1 MELSPMI
8 SEFLFYEDDADV
20 AEKSNYIRLKIEI
33 RDLLKDDF
41 NRKILSEVLL
51 DLRKDVSGD
60 TQKRLFTLYSA
71 LGLEK
76 DAFAK
81 LESWRWEIISK
92 GILELTLMEVEEA
105 YTFIVKFINSRR
117 ATIRKQAEIAAVAL
131 KHEGI
136 NYFLDTTKY
145 KISEWQQL
153 KLLDVLRNKED
164 FNPPR
169 FRAWLTSTNKHVVLF
184 ALRLIKFY
192 NQNDAN
198 TSLIELVKHNDQQVR
213 RQAVECLKEFYVIE
227 ALPTLKGVFWKCKV
241 DTKIAIL
248 GAIAELGG
256 EPEIE
261 FLETVSEREGNFSV
275 KSKAI
280 GAINAIAP
288 ESVMPTEN
296 IEHVPAYRSSAPT
309 SQLENEIYEP
319 EHSNI
324 STDTSESDVVNDETT
339 TSGIVKTSSSENQKH
354 SDDAHSEKLGNSE
367 KQKKTRVPNDSNIE
381 TQQHK
386 DGIATEPKKPP
397 NSEEPESY
405 SENDKNQINHLP
417 QNSYLMPEEIHNDE
431 ALKNIEVTSEEVKA
445 DVFEENT
452 LPDTSHFDIS
462 DIHFLPLVV
471 EAISETDDISTDL
484 ESEKQNDVVA
494 QTEGSVE
501 ALDIDPMEDEL
512 KALIDEIRELD
523 FLPIVIDDHQSVE
536 KIRSTDRNDSNN
548 HTLET
553 IEGFSL
559 SDLEVRFDK
568 IDTPTQNEPE
578 ETPDF
583 HLEEAPI
590 SKIDP
595 VESSDA
601 ISWVLENNELRNIK
615 CTYETVSYATDA
627 EISES
632 IIPQPIYYDDHETYM
647 MSLLDDLEEMGDQ
660 REIPLLRELMAQE
673 SKSFIKN
680 RIISMIDTFKRQA
693 NLQPK
698 TKTVETANMELPVF
712 SVFADLFKNID
723 TESKLILLDE
733 VIHVGDE
740 KEIEFLDGLL
750 EDPNTDIRNKAQ
762 KVLQYLVAKLAHEKP
777 ETLNTRGISAIVS
790 DYLEPTKIETARA
803 TKTYESLL
811 SEMELAPSVDS
822 EILHIDFEL
831 AEILDR
837 KYEQSILD
845 IEVNSI
851 EVAPNANGGSFLNSL
866 RNFTKLF

>member
-1 MELSPMI
+1 MI

-20 AEKSNYIRLKIEI
+20 AEKSHYIRLKIEI

-41 NRKILSEVLL
+41 NRKILSEILL

-60 TQKRLFTLYSA
+60 TQKRLFSLYSA

-81 LESWRWEIISK
+81 LESWRWEVISK

-198 TSLIELVKHNDQQVR
+198 TSLIELVKHNDQQIR

-261 FLETVSEREGNFSV
+261 FLEIVSEREGNFSV

-309 SQLENEIYEP
+309 SQLGNEIFES
-319 EHSNI
+319 EHSKV
-324 STDTSESDVVNDETT
+324 STDTLESDAVNDKIT
-339 TSGIVKTSSSENQKH
+339 TSGIGRTSSSENQKH
-354 SDDAHSEKLGNSE
+354 TDDAQSEKLGNSE
-367 KQKKTRVPNDSNIE
+367 KKKETQLPFEADIG
-381 TQQHK
+381 TQQHEAV
-386 DGIATEPKKPP
+386 IVPEPKKPP
-397 NSEEPESY
+397 NCNEPESFN
-405 SENDKNQINHLP
+405 EIDKNQSNYLS

-431 ALKNIEVTSEEVKA
+431 VLKNIEVICEEVKA

-452 LPDTSHFDIS
+452 DASPFDIS

-471 EAISETDDISTDL
+471 EAHSETDEVNIDIY
-484 ESEKQNDVVA
+484 SEKQNEFVMQSEESA
-494 QTEGSVE
+494 E
-501 ALDIDPMEDEL
+501 AVDIDPMEDEL
-512 KALIDEIRELD
+512 KALIDEIRELN
-523 FLPIVIDDHQSVE
+523 FLPIVIDNQRNAE
-536 KIRSTDRNDSNN
+536 KISSAEHKDSED
-548 HTLET
+548 HVLET

-568 IDTPTQNEPE
+568 IESSTDNKTE
-578 ETPDF
+578 EIPDF

-590 SKIDP
+590 SIIDP
-595 VESSDA
+595 VESNDA
-601 ISWVLENNELRNIK
+601 ISWIMENNKLREIK
-615 CTYETVSYATDA
+615 CTYETVDFSTDA
-627 EISES
+627 EITEG

-680 RIISMIDTFKRQA
+680 RITSMIDTFKKQA
-693 NLQPK
+693 SLQPKMK
-698 TKTVETANMELPVF
+698 TKTVEDVQMELPVF

-777 ETLNTRGISAIVS
+777 EALTTRGISAIVS
-790 DYLEPTKIETARA
+790 DYLQPTQIETERA
-803 TKTYESLL
+803 TKKYESLL
-811 SEMELAPSVDS
+811 SEMDLAPSVDS

-837 KYEQSILD
+837 KYEQNILD

-851 EVAPNANGGSFLNSL
+851 EVAPNTKGGSFLNSL

>member
-1 MELSPMI
+1 
-8 SEFLFYEDDADV
+8 
-20 AEKSNYIRLKIEI
+20 
-33 RDLLKDDF
+33 
-41 NRKILSEVLL
+41 
-51 DLRKDVSGD
+51 
-60 TQKRLFTLYSA
+60 
-71 LGLEK
+71 
-76 DAFAK
+76 
-81 LESWRWEIISK
+81 
-92 GILELTLMEVEEA
+92 
-105 YTFIVKFINSRR
+105 
-117 ATIRKQAEIAAVAL
+117 
-131 KHEGI
+131 
-136 NYFLDTTKY
+136 
-145 KISEWQQL
+145 
-153 KLLDVLRNKED
+153 
-164 FNPPR
+164 
-169 FRAWLTSTNKHVVLF
+169 
-184 ALRLIKFY
+184 
-192 NQNDAN
+192 
-198 TSLIELVKHNDQQVR
+198 
-213 RQAVECLKEFYVIE
+213 
-227 ALPTLKGVFWKCKV
+227 
-241 DTKIAIL
+241 
-248 GAIAELGG
+248 
-256 EPEIE
+256 
-261 FLETVSEREGNFSV
+261 
-275 KSKAI
+275 
-280 GAINAIAP
+280 
-288 ESVMPTEN
+288 
-296 IEHVPAYRSSAPT
+296 
-309 SQLENEIYEP
+309 
-319 EHSNI
+319 
-324 STDTSESDVVNDETT
+324 
-339 TSGIVKTSSSENQKH
+339 
-354 SDDAHSEKLGNSE
+354 
-367 KQKKTRVPNDSNIE
+367 
-381 TQQHK
+381 
-386 DGIATEPKKPP
+386 
-397 NSEEPESY
+397 
-405 SENDKNQINHLP
+405 
-417 QNSYLMPEEIHNDE
+417 LMPEEIHNDE